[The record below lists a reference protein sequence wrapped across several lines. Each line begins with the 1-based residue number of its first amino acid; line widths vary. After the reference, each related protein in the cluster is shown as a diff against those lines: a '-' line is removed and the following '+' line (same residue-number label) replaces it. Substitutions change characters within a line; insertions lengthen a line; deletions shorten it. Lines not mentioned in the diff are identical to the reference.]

1 MEKVCYLLISKSEMQ
16 FSPKEV
22 LERVRKV
29 SGDRKGCSV
38 INAARGYAK
47 HYDFTVICENFA
59 VKWPQWLKYHYIVC
73 IPDSNMVALLLKV
86 GTGVVL
92 NLTVPDRTFFTS
104 EMCYVLHG
112 YCQAKSTLPA
122 DLRDDKKKIWKDQ
135 MNVLLAPFQNG

>member
-1 MEKVCYLLISKSEMQ
+1 MEKVCYLLMSKSEMQ

-22 LERVRKV
+22 LER
-29 SGDRKGCSV
+29 
-38 INAARGYAK
+38 
-47 HYDFTVICENFA
+47 

-104 EMCYVLHG
+104 EMSYVLHG
-112 YCQAKSTLPA
+112 YCQAKSILPA